1 MNHNSI
7 QSLQKELT
15 LEKELALKAG
25 EIMLQYFDTNQHEV
39 TKGDGTPV
47 TIADTMINAMVIKE
61 IKRQFPQDI
70 IIGEEESTGVYGEG
84 RRWICDPID
93 GTAAFMMGLP
103 SAMFSICCVIDGV
116 PMAAVVYEPLRKQL
130 YTAVRGKGSYCN
142 DKKLQVSTHGFDKAL
157 IALAPDYIRTQFVN
171 EPFMQRLLA
180 HNKEL
185 AIFPGAVFRS
195 CMVAQGRIA
204 GFPHPKVKPYDI
216 AAVHLIVE
224 EAGGKVTDVH
234 GEALDYTKDFRGA
247 IISNGIIHN
256 NLIAL
261 LT

>member
-1 MNHNSI
+1 MNHNSA
-7 QSLQKELT
+7 QSLQKELA

-47 TIADTMINAMVIKE
+47 TIADTMINSMVIKE
-61 IKRQFPQDI
+61 IRKNFPQDTI
-70 IIGEEESTGVYGEG
+70 VGEEESTGTYGKG
-84 RRWICDPID
+84 RRWICDPVD
-93 GTAAFMMGLP
+93 GTAAFVMGLP
-103 SAMFSICCVIDGV
+103 SSMFSICCVIDGV

-142 DKKLQVSTHGFDKAL
+142 DKKLQVSNHGFDKAL
-157 IALAPDYIRTQFVN
+157 IALAPDYIRPQFVN
-171 EPFMQRLLA
+171 EPFMQRLLV
-180 HNKEL
+180 HDKQL

-204 GFPHPKVKPYDI
+204 GFPHPRVKPYDI

-224 EAGGKVTDVH
+224 EAGGKVTNVH
-234 GEALDYTKDFRGA
+234 GEALDYTKNFRGA
-247 IISNGIIHN
+247 IISNGVVHDD
-256 NLIAL
+256 LIAL
-261 LT
+261 FQ